1 MAIDAPELRRR
12 IDGFEAS
19 WRVPRGFAGWFATV
33 NNSDLGARY
42 MVTSLAFFG
51 VAGVMALFM
60 RLQLSV
66 PENTFLDP
74 ETYNQLFTMHGST
87 MMYLFVVPF
96 LEGLA
101 NFILP
106 QLVGARDLAYPRL
119 TAFGYWLYLFGGIVF
134 FSSFLVDAVPDT
146 GWFAYPPLSGIDFSG
161 LSMEF
166 WLLGL
171 GAIELGG
178 IATGIE
184 LAVTVLKLRAV
195 GMTLNRVPPLAWAF
209 LIMALAIIV
218 AFTVLLVATLMLEL
232 DRGFGF
238 NFFDPVAGGNP
249 LLWQHL
255 FWIFGHPEVYIMF
268 IPATGIVSMIVPTFA
283 RRPLAAYLYVVL
295 AMILTGFVSFGLW
308 AHHMFTTG
316 LPLVAAGFFT
326 AASMMIALASGTQI
340 FAWIA
345 TLWGSRPRFPA
356 PMKFV
361 IGFVIIFM
369 LGGVTGVMVASVPL
383 DAQVHDPYFVVAHF
397 HYVLIGGVVFP
408 IMAALYYW
416 MPLLSGKLLSER
428 LGTWNFWLTFIGF
441 NMTFFPLHV
450 AGLLGMPRRVYTYQA
465 GMGLE
470 PYNLISTIGSF
481 ILGAGFLLL
490 LINLVRSWR
499 WGRDAPSDPWGAG
512 TLEWAVPIP
521 TPNYNFR
528 APPIVR
534 SLYPLWGAGGEREE
548 ERARDEDA
556 VAADR
561 AGLGELEK
569 RGLPAGYEAPDWPGV
584 SFDPALDAVPSSF
597 RGTPVTSVID
607 AAPQG
612 IWHLTGPS
620 YVPILTA
627 LGVTLVALG
636 PIVSSYW
643 LSGIGAAL
651 AVVSLVRWLW
661 PTVEDRERVLA
672 ERQREDYEDAPDLPA
687 YAKRLEGQSTSE
699 PGLWGVSFFLV
710 SAAIVY
716 ATVFFAYFYL
726 RLYSDAWPQGGI
738 SLPELAL
745 PAATGVLLLLSAWP
759 AFAATRAIRRGNT
772 RGLSNWLGVSVMLG
786 AGFLG
791 LHIWNVARAGFVP
804 ALNGYATVFHAIA
817 GLVTLMTVLALGIQ
831 FAVWL
836 RSLRGHFDSQ
846 YDGAA
851 QHAGLVWWF
860 TVAANVLAYG
870 VLYLGP
876 RVAGGG
882 L

>member
-1 MAIDAPELRRR
+1 MNKR
-12 IDGFEAS
+12 IIAAH
-19 WRVPRGFAGWFATV
+19 VLLALLGFACSSGNSQEQEVVEEKQIMVKDLSTVEYDHVFEEERPFAQSHASTIIDLDQGYLLAWFAGSLDGA
-33 NNSDLGARY
+33 SDK
-42 MVTSLAFFG
+42 
-51 VAGVMALFM
+51 
-60 RLQLSV
+60 
-66 PENTFLDP
+66 
-74 ETYNQLFTMHGST
+74 
-87 MMYLFVVPF
+87 
-96 LEGLA
+96 
-101 NFILP
+101 
-106 QLVGARDLAYPRL
+106 
-119 TAFGYWLYLFGGIVF
+119 
-134 FSSFLVDAVPDT
+134 DAV
-146 GWFAYPPLSGIDFSG
+146 
-161 LSMEF
+161 
-166 WLLGL
+166 
-171 GAIELGG
+171 
-178 IATGIE
+178 
-184 LAVTVLKLRAV
+184 
-195 GMTLNRVPPLAWAF
+195 
-209 LIMALAIIV
+209 
-218 AFTVLLVATLMLEL
+218 
-232 DRGFGF
+232 
-238 NFFDPVAGGNP
+238 
-249 LLWQHL
+249 
-255 FWIFGHPEVYIMF
+255 EV
-268 IPATGIVSMIVPTFA
+268 V
-283 RRPLAAYLYVVL
+283 
-295 AMILTGFVSFGLW
+295 
-308 AHHMFTTG
+308 
-316 LPLVAAGFFT
+316 
-326 AASMMIALASGTQI
+326 
-340 FAWIA
+340 
-345 TLWGSRPRFPA
+345 
-356 PMKFV
+356 
-361 IGFVIIFM
+361 
-369 LGGVTGVMVASVPL
+369 
-383 DAQVHDPYFVVAHF
+383 
-397 HYVLIGGVVFP
+397 
-408 IMAALYYW
+408 
-416 MPLLSGKLLSER
+416 
-428 LGTWNFWLTFIGF
+428 
-441 NMTFFPLHV
+441 
-450 AGLLGMPRRVYTYQA
+450 
-465 GMGLE
+465 
-470 PYNLISTIGSF
+470 
-481 ILGAGFLLL
+481 
-490 LINLVRSWR
+490 
-499 WGRDAPSDPWGAG
+499 
-512 TLEWAVPIP
+512 
-521 TPNYNFR
+521 
-528 APPIVR
+528 
-534 SLYPLWGAGGEREE
+534 EREE

-772 RGLSNWLGVSVMLG
+772 RGLSNWLGVSVLLG